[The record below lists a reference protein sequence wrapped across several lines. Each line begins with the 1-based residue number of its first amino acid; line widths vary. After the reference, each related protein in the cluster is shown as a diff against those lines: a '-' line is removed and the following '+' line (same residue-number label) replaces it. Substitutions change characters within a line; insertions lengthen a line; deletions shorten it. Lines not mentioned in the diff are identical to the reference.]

1 MQSLMDTY
9 NKTKYLYEKY
19 YDIHICKIEEIDEVI
34 SFIDNYWQKNHIL
47 TKSRKL
53 LDWQHYDEKNS
64 RYNFVIAKSR
74 KTGEIH
80 GVIGFIL
87 SSIYD
92 DEIKTPIRWGAIW
105 KIREDVAVK
114 GLGLTLKG
122 YMETTI
128 PVSYIGGVGL
138 SKYSKAID
146 EKLGEEIGKLSQY
159 YIANP
164 EFRELELIDKPA
176 FPDITSIEID
186 ETKYFVP
193 LSEDEFCEMAH
204 SVEEYIMP
212 YKSIKYY
219 INRYY
224 RHPIYSYGFIGIFD
238 STGITSV
245 FVYRKCMVGNRA
257 GIFIVDYIGNPTAI
271 VGCYKLF
278 LDFLQK
284 EKAEHISFP
293 CRGIPDICLK
303 QAGFMLRDDSD
314 VILPVYYEPF
324 VRSNVDLDY
333 HFWSKNEFLDGIIV
347 KGDADQ
353 DRPNRLPEERN
364 G

>member
-1 MQSLMDTY
+1 MQGLIDTY
-9 NKTKYLYEKY
+9 NRTKYLYEKY

-47 TKSRKL
+47 TESKKL

-80 GVIGFIL
+80 GLIGFIL

-92 DEIKTPIRWGAIW
+92 NEIKTPIRWGAIW

-114 GLGLTLKG
+114 GLGLALKG
-122 YMETTI
+122 YMEI
-128 PVSYIGGVGL
+128 MVPVQYIGGVGL

-146 EKLGEEIGKLSQY
+146 TKLGEKMGKLSQY

-164 EFRELELIDKPA
+164 DIKEFELIGNPE
-176 FPDITSIEID
+176 FPDTVSMELD
-186 ETKYFVP
+186 KKKHFLT
-193 LSEDEFCEMAH
+193 LSEKEFCETAY
-204 SVEEYIMP
+204 SIEKYIMP

-219 INRYY
+219 VNRYY
-224 RHPIYSYGFIGIFD
+224 RHPIYDYGFIGICD
-238 STGITSV
+238 DTGMIAV
-245 FVYRKCMVGNRA
+245 FVYRKCMVGSCA
-257 GIFIVDYIGNPTAI
+257 GIFIVDYIGSPVAI
-271 VGCYKLF
+271 AGCYNLF
-278 LDFLQK
+278 LNFLRN
-284 EKAEHISFP
+284 ENAEHISFP
-293 CRGIPDICLK
+293 CSGMQDIWLR
-303 QAGFMLRDDSD
+303 QAGFKLREDSD
-314 VILPVYYEPF
+314 VVLPVYYEPF

-333 HFWSKNEFLDGIIV
+333 HFWTNNDFSDEIIV